1 MFLLNYENK
10 KIDIDFNF
18 KLEDIAVAT
27 IEIITGDEVLNI
39 MTKGGRFYRFDSC
52 DYREMDF
59 SDGSYTIIANGKWI
73 VDSIRWNDRETSY
86 DYWYQSLD
94 M

>member
-27 IEIITGDEVLNI
+27 INIITGDEILNI
-39 MTKGGRFYRFDSC
+39 TTKDGEFYSFDSC
-52 DYREMDF
+52 DYREVDF
-59 SDGSYTIIANGKWI
+59 FDGSYTIIADGKWV
-73 VDSIRWNDRETSY
+73 VDPIRWANRGTSY
-86 DYWYQSLD
+86 DYYEQSLD